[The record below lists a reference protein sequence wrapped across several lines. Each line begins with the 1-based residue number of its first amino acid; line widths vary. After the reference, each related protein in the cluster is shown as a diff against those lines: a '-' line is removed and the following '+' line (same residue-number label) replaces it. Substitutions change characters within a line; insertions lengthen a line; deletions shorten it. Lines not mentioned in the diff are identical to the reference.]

1 MTTRVQDKL
10 RESNAQMH
18 EKEQERLLEQKDRLE
33 QDSRDLANKLKRAQ
47 DKLRINRRINHLFSL
62 HSLI

>member
-33 QDSRDLANKLKRAQ
+33 QDSRDLANKLKKAQ